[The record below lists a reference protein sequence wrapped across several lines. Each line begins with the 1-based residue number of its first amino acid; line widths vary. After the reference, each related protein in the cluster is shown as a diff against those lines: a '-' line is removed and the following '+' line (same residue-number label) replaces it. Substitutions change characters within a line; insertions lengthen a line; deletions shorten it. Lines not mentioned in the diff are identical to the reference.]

1 MLLLNR
7 KGTIVPPEKSISI
20 WNPIEITTVPPVK
33 VSQNGVHGSLYSSTV
48 LLTI

>member
-7 KGTIVPPEKSISI
+7 KRTIVPPEKSSGIR
-20 WNPIEITTVPPVK
+20 NAIEITTVPPVK
-33 VSQNGVHGSLYSSTV
+33 VSQKELHGSLYSSTV